1 MAAKLRT
8 SLKRSLRPSIKTSLS
23 GGAATPVATE
33 YILTEDSDALMYEDS
48 TFIYQEA

>member
-1 MAAKLRT
+1 MAANLRT

-23 GGAATPVATE
+23 GGAATPIATE
-33 YILTEDSDALMYEDS
+33 YILAENSDALLYEDA